1 MKLVT
6 VIPAMNQWR
15 TELKKQ
21 ERAKRMA
28 FELDK
33 AHHFALVEYQ
43 ATKGVGF
50 KKYEAQKAQ
59 ALADSK
65 KRSAEK
71 QAQRL
76 LVLDQKRRYTAE
88 QTRRAAVRWAFKR
101 GPRMLVKSDVSLP
114 VIAALYIAAEVLEV
128 K

>member
-33 AHHFALVEYQ
+33 AHHFALVEHQ
-43 ATKGVGF
+43 QTKGVGF
-50 KKYEAQKAQ
+50 KKYEAQKSQ

-65 KRSAEK
+65 KRQAEK

-76 LVLDQKRRYTAE
+76 LALDEKRRYTTE
-88 QTRRAAVRWAFKR
+88 QTRRALVKWAFKR
-101 GPRMLVKSDVSLP
+101 GPRMEVRPGLVVPVVSFLR
-114 VIAALYIAAEVLEV
+114 IAAEVLEV
-128 K
+128 R

>member
-1 MKLVT
+1 MQLVK

-21 ERAKRMA
+21 ERAKRLA
-28 FELDK
+28 FEQDK
-33 AHHFALVEYQ
+33 AHHFALVEYK

-50 KKYEAQKAQ
+50 KKYEGQKAL

-71 QAQRL
+71 QVQRL
-76 LVLDQKRRYTAE
+76 LVLDSKRRLTTEQKRRAS
-88 QTRRAAVRWAFKR
+88 VRWAFKR
-101 GPRMLVKSDVSLP
+101 GPRMEVKPGTVLP
-114 VIAALYIAAEVLEV
+114 VISVLYIAAEVLEV